1 MRRSI
6 DGNFGSLK
14 GLTILVTDDSD
25 SILHRQVNKMVTSM
39 RPFMTVGLVIVLGA
53 ACSLSAAELQVNG
66 QKFVVPD
73 GFTIELVAT
82 SPLVDRPITADF
94 DERGALYVAD
104 SSGSNDP
111 VNKQLE
117 EKSHRIVRLEDTDND
132 GVFDKS
138 VVFADKMMFPEGTL
152 WYDGSLY
159 VAAPPSIWK
168 LTDTDGDGVADRR
181 EEWFAGKTLT
191 GCANDLHGPY
201 LGPDGWIYWCKGA
214 FAEQTYEQ
222 PGKKP
227 LVTKAAHIFRRRADG
242 TGPVE
247 NVMTGGMDNPVD
259 VVFTRGGERLFTTT
273 FLQNPGGGLR
283 DGIIHAIYGGVYGK
297 VHNVTDFH
305 ARTGDLLPP
314 LIHMGA
320 AAPCGL
326 TRYESDAFGN
336 SYRDN
341 VFACQFN
348 LHKVS
353 RHQLKHVGATFQSVD
368 SDFVVSDNIDFHP
381 TDVIEDADGSLII
394 CDTGGWYKLCCPT
407 SQLAKP
413 DVIGAVYRVRRTG
426 AGPVN
431 DPRGTKLRWADLTAV
446 ELSRLLDDP
455 RPAVRQR
462 AIHRLGRQGVKAA
475 VALAPLLNVLEDG
488 TTLTDQELADSTL
501 SLRPRRASELAR
513 LNSVWALTRID
524 MPEARKLIRQTLYGP
539 SLTVRQAA
547 LQSISLWRD
556 HDAAPQAKKLLK
568 ICNPQNQRLAAEVLG
583 RIEDKS
589 AVPDL
594 LAAAQVDEASDRMRE
609 HSIIYALIEIADPTA
624 TASEMNSPNPLV
636 RRASLIALDQMPG
649 GKLDPAAVVAL
660 LASEEQTLKQ
670 TALWLI
676 ERHSDWGEAV
686 AGYLRQKLARTDLSA
701 NEQDELILLLA
712 RFAGTIT
719 VQELLASQFQSP
731 SANSA
736 ATTSRRVALAAMQK
750 SGLKQLPDN
759 WTSALSGVL
768 SSTDGDF
775 KSSAIA
781 VVRSTPLPKSGTE
794 PLLGAIRTVALNPR
808 LPAELRIEALAAAPS
823 GSSLDD
829 SLVQLLLGN
838 LGDQASVSTRSTAVE
853 ALLRAKLSIGQQLA
867 LAEAIRDVGP
877 LELSRLLG
885 VFEAASDENVGR
897 KLIASLHQSQV
908 LTSLRI
914 ESVKLRISKFP
925 PSIQKEAESLYAV
938 INAEAGRQQVRLD
951 EVVKS
956 LGEGDVRRG
965 QLVFQNSKAACSSC
979 HAIGYLGGTIGPDL
993 SRIGQI
999 RSQRDLLEALLF
1011 PSVSFVR
1018 SYEPILV
1025 VTKSG
1030 KSFNGLIRRESPD
1043 EIVLVTGAKEEA
1055 RIARDDIEEIRP
1067 GTVSIM
1073 PAGLDTQLTN
1083 EQLAD
1088 LVAFLKSRQ

>member
-1 MRRSI
+1 MRSFI
-6 DGNFGSLK
+6 ML
-14 GLTILVTDDSD
+14 
-25 SILHRQVNKMVTSM
+25 
-39 RPFMTVGLVIVLGA
+39 GLVILLNL
-53 ACSLSAAELQVNG
+53 ACSLPAAEVQLNG
-66 QKFVVPD
+66 QKFSIPD

-117 EKSHRIVRLEDTDND
+117 EKTHRIVRLEDTDHD

-159 VAAPPSIWK
+159 VSAPPSIWK

-214 FAEQTYEQ
+214 FAEQIYEQ

-259 VVFTRGGERLFTTT
+259 VVFTREGERLFTTT

-283 DGIIHAIYGGVYGK
+283 DGIIHAVYGGVYGK

-305 ARTGDLLPP
+305 PRTGDLLPP

-320 AAPCGL
+320 AAPCGM
-326 TRYESDAFGN
+326 TRYEADSFGD
-336 SYRDN
+336 SYREN

-353 RHQLKHVGATFQSVD
+353 RHQLKSVGSTFRSVD
-368 SDFVVSDNIDFHP
+368 SNFVVSDNIDFHP

-413 DVIGAVYRVRRTG
+413 DVIGAVYRVRHVGGRSI
-426 AGPVN
+426 A
-431 DPRGTKLRWADLTAV
+431 DPRGMKLPWAKLSAE

-455 RPAVRQR
+455 RAAVRQR
-462 AIHRLGRQGVKAA
+462 AIHALGRQGSKAIL
-475 VALAPLLNVLEDG
+475 ALAPLLNAIEEG

-513 LNSVWALTRID
+513 LNAVWALTRID
-524 MPEARKLIRQTLYGP
+524 LPEARKLVRQTLYGP

-547 LQSISLWRD
+547 LHSISLWRD
-556 HDAAPQAKKLLK
+556 REAAPQVRTLLK

-583 RIEDKS
+583 RIEDRS

-594 LAAAQVDEASDRMRE
+594 LAAAEAGDASDRMRE
-609 HSIIYALIEIADPTA
+609 HSLIFALIEIGDVTA
-624 TASEMNSPNPLV
+624 TASGLRSSHPAV
-636 RRASLIALDQMPG
+636 QRASMIALDQMPG
-649 GKLDPAAVVAL
+649 GKLDSVTVVGL
-660 LASEEQTLKQ
+660 LSSAEPTLKQ

-676 ERHSDWGEAV
+676 ERHPEWGEAV
-686 AGYLRQKLARTDLSA
+686 TGYLQSKLDRNDLPLH
-701 NEQDELILLLA
+701 EQDELTSLLA
-712 RFAGTIT
+712 RFAGAST
-719 VQELLASQFQSP
+719 VQELLANRLETVDAGPGQSASQKIALNAMQKAGLKELP
-731 SANSA
+731 DRWITDLTRILASANSE
-736 ATTSRRVALAAMQK
+736 
-750 SGLKQLPDN
+750 LKTN
-759 WTSALSGVL
+759 
-768 SSTDGDF
+768 
-775 KSSAIA
+775 AIA
-781 VVRSTPLPKSGTE
+781 VVRSMSLPKGRTE
-794 PLLGAIRTVALNPR
+794 TLVDALRTLALDSQVAV
-808 LPAELRIEALAAAPS
+808 EQRIEALAAVPPGAS
-823 GSSLDD
+823 IED
-829 SLVQLLLGN
+829 SLVQLLVAN
-838 LGDQASVSTRSTAVE
+838 LGEHASVSTRSAAVE
-853 ALLRAKLSIGQQLA
+853 ALLKAKLSVAQQLPVA
-867 LAEAIRDVGP
+867 MVIRDVGP

-885 VFEAASDENVGR
+885 VFDASSDENVG
-897 KLIASLHQSQV
+897 LALLASLRQSPV

-914 ESVKLRISKFP
+914 ESVKPHITKFP
-925 PSIQKEAESLYAV
+925 FAVQKEAESLYSV
-938 INAEAGRQQVRLD
+938 INAEAGRQQMRLD
-951 EVVKS
+951 EVLNQ

-1025 VTKSG
+1025 VTKTG
-1030 KSFNGLIRRESPD
+1030 KSINGLIRRESSD
-1043 EIVLVTGAKEEA
+1043 EIVLVTGAKEET
-1055 RIARDDIEEIRP
+1055 RIARDEIEEIRP

-1073 PAGLDTQLTN
+1073 PAGLDTQLTR

-1088 LVAFLKSRQ
+1088 LIAFLKSRQ

>member
-1 MRRSI
+1 MRRMI
-6 DGNFGSLK
+6 M
-14 GLTILVTDDSD
+14 I
-25 SILHRQVNKMVTSM
+25 
-39 RPFMTVGLVIVLGA
+39 GLVISFTAARGA
-53 ACSLSAAELQVNG
+53 IAGEQQVNG
-66 QKFVVPD
+66 QKFTLPD

-94 DERGALYVAD
+94 DEQGHLYVAD

-111 VNKQLE
+111 VQKQLE
-117 EKSHRIVRLEDTDND
+117 NKTHRIVRLQDSDGD

-138 VVFADKMMFPEGTL
+138 IVYADKMMFPEGTL

-259 VVFTRGGERLFTTT
+259 VVFTAGGERLFTTT

-283 DGIIHAIYGGVYGK
+283 DGIIHAVYGGVYGK

-305 ARTGDLLPP
+305 PRTGELLPP

-326 TRYESDAFGN
+326 VRYESDTFGTT
-336 SYRDN
+336 YRDN

-353 RHQLKHVGATFQSVD
+353 RHRLTPVGATFQSKD
-368 SDFVVSDNIDFHP
+368 SDFVISDNIDFHP
-381 TDVIEDADGSLII
+381 TDVIEDADGSLLI

-426 AGPVN
+426 SPAVD
-431 DPRGTKLRWADLTAV
+431 DPRGTKLRWSDMSAI
-446 ELSRLLDDP
+446 ELSRLLDDS
-455 RPAVRQR
+455 RPAVRRR
-462 AIHRLGRQGVKAA
+462 AIHLLGRQGPKAI
-475 VALAPLLNVLEDG
+475 VALTPLLNVLEDG
-488 TTLTDQELADSTL
+488 TTLTEQELADSTL
-501 SLRPRRASELAR
+501 SMRRRRASDVAR
-513 LNSVWALTRID
+513 LNAVWALTRID
-524 MPEARKLIRQTLYGP
+524 LPEARASVRQTLFGP
-539 SLTVRQAA
+539 SLIVRQAA

-556 HDAAPQAKKLLK
+556 RHAASQAKMLLK
-568 ICNPQNQRLAAEVLG
+568 ICNSQNQRLAAEVLG
-583 RIEDKS
+583 RIGDHS
-589 AVPDL
+589 AVPEL
-594 LAAAQVDEASDRMRE
+594 LAAAAVGEIPDRMRE
-609 HSIIYALIEIADPTA
+609 HNLIYALIEIADPEA
-624 TASEMNSPNPLV
+624 TAQGLASAHPSV
-636 RRASLIALDQMPG
+636 QRAAMIALDQMPG
-649 GKLDPAAVVAL
+649 GKLEPARAVAL
-660 LASEEQTLKQ
+660 LSSTDQMLKQ

-676 ERHSDWGEAV
+676 ERHPDWGDAV
-686 AGYLRQKLARTDLSA
+686 AGHLRDQLAQADLSA
-701 NEQDELILLLA
+701 SDQEELVGLLA
-712 RFAGTIT
+712 RFAGTFTI
-719 VQELLASQFQSP
+719 QELLANQLSPEVGGSVTPTSQ
-731 SANSA
+731 
-736 ATTSRRVALAAMQK
+736 RIALAAMQK
-750 SGLKQLPDN
+750 SGLKQLPEL
-759 WTSALSGVL
+759 WIAPLTSVL
-768 SSTDGDF
+768 SSSDGSRQ
-775 KSSAIA
+775 SSAIA
-781 VVRSTPLPKSGTE
+781 VVRSLPLPKSGIDQ
-794 PLLGAIRTVALNPR
+794 LLIVLRQIAMQSQVPDDR
-808 LPAELRIEALAAAPS
+808 RIEAMAALPA
-823 GSSLDD
+823 GTAFDD
-829 SLVQLLLGN
+829 ALVTVLLKN
-838 LGDQASVSTRSTAVE
+838 LGEQASVSTRSAAVE
-853 ALLRAKLSIGQQLA
+853 VLVKAKLSVIQQTSVA
-867 LAEAIRDVGP
+867 ASIPTTGP

-885 VFEAASDENVGR
+885 VFDSATDDKVGR
-897 KLIASLHQSQV
+897 KLIAGLQQSPV
-908 LTSLRI
+908 LTSLRVD
-914 ESVKLRISKFP
+914 SVKLRMAKF
-925 PSIQKEAESLYAV
+925 SAGVQKDAEQLYAA
-938 INAEAGRQQVRLD
+938 INAEAGRQQQRLD
-951 EVVKS
+951 EVVSS
-956 LGEGDVRRG
+956 LGKGDVRRG
-965 QLVFQNSKAACSSC
+965 QLVFQNSKAACSAC

-999 RSQRDLLEALLF
+999 RSERDLLESLLF

-1018 SYEPILV
+1018 SYEPLLI

-1030 KSFNGLIRRESPD
+1030 KSFNGLIRRELPD
-1043 EIVLVTGAKEEA
+1043 EITLVTGAKEET
-1055 RIARDDIEEIRP
+1055 RISRDDIEEIRP

-1073 PAGLDTQLTN
+1073 PAGLETQLTN